1 MLTVCTVPL
10 RAELGQSVLEL
21 LSPSLGSSELGCI
34 DLGLETSPA
43 VAAHVVL
50 KEVDLQS
57 RS

>member
-10 RAELGQSVLEL
+10 RAELGQPVLEL
-21 LSPSLGSSELGCI
+21 LSPSLGSPEIGCC

-50 KEVDLQS
+50 KEIDLQS